1 MSNRMKINPKKIG
14 AVVLLGLA
22 LVAFG
27 EVVFMYRL
35 LSFIDWLMS
44 SPVFCLALWQA
55 CCGDVP
61 RLFFNHYIGGFDSC
75 G

>member
-1 MSNRMKINPKKIG
+1 MKINLKKIG

-35 LSFIDWLMS
+35 LSFIDWLY
-44 SPVFCLALWQA
+44 VLAGLLFSVLAGLLW
-55 CCGDVP
+55 
-61 RLFFNHYIGGFDSC
+61 RRS
-75 G
+75 